1 MRQTLQTNF
10 VYAICICDNVLKKM
24 LWSAIFNI
32 SATKVACFLIGP
44 KKNKFQN
51 KVIEDIMLLKFKD
64 LLPIL
69 LIVGVTPIFSSD
81 CLNEIDNTNQTGF

>member
-1 MRQTLQTNF
+1 MQS
-10 VYAICICDNVLKKM
+10 VSVIMYLKKCYG
-24 LWSAIFNI
+24 LLLSI
-32 SATKVACFLIGP
+32 SPLQKWLVSQLGQ
-44 KKNKFQN
+44 KNKFQN

-81 CLNEIDNTNQTGF
+81 CLNEIDNTIQTGF

>member
-10 VYAICICDNVLKKM
+10 VYAICICDNVLKKV

-32 SATKVACFLIGP
+32 SATKVACSQLGQ
-44 KKNKFQN
+44 KNKFQN

-81 CLNEIDNTNQTGF
+81 CLNEIDNTIQTGF